1 MVFLNVKVHL
11 DVKSGKLS
19 TVSFQKAQNL
29 HSYLPSYSAHSQD
42 CLRGMIFGFVR
53 RYWLQNTNPEDYS
66 YMIKLFAKRL
76 TARGH
81 SLPTVNK
88 IIMEAVSSLEIQM
101 PNRKIF
107 INNNKRSSNTGI
119 NENMFYHAEYH
130 PLGVKRELIQKA
142 FKATLNKLGLYNKM
156 TVCYNRPT
164 NLRDLLMSSKLPNVP
179 GCNPSDFLNSFKK
192 WELSSGYISWYVILA
207 LIHSRRQK
215 GYIIVLSAILHPS
228 YLHMHI
234 TDINWDF
241 SIGSFLNIFQR
252 HTFYTF

>member
-1 MVFLNVKVHL
+1 MTVNL

-88 IIMEAVSSLEIQM
+88 IITEAASSLEIQI

-119 NENMFYHAEYH
+119 NENLFYHAEYH
-130 PLGVKRELIQKA
+130 PLGVKRELIQKS

-156 TVCYNRPT
+156 TVCYNLPT

-192 WELSSGYISWYVILA
+192 WELSSGYISWYVIRA
-207 LIHSRRQK
+207 LIQSRRQK
-215 GYIIVLSAILHPS
+215 GYIIVLAAILHPS

-234 TDINWDF
+234 TDINLDF

>member
-1 MVFLNVKVHL
+1 MGTVCAVIVSNIYVGYREETFILKKYKDNFSVYKRYLDDVFTLWTDGVNGLTIDDLEHDLHQCKLPWKVTKPATKLVFLNVTVNL

-42 CLRGMIFGFVR
+42 CLRGMIFGFLR
-53 RYWLQNTNPEDYS
+53 RYWIQNTNPEDYS

-88 IIMEAVSSLEIQM
+88 IITEAASSLEIQI

-119 NENMFYHAEYH
+119 NENLFYHA
-130 PLGVKRELIQKA
+130 
-142 FKATLNKLGLYNKM
+142 
-156 TVCYNRPT
+156 
-164 NLRDLLMSSKLPNVP
+164 
-179 GCNPSDFLNSFKK
+179 
-192 WELSSGYISWYVILA
+192 
-207 LIHSRRQK
+207 
-215 GYIIVLSAILHPS
+215 
-228 YLHMHI
+228 
-234 TDINWDF
+234 
-241 SIGSFLNIFQR
+241 
-252 HTFYTF
+252 